1 MGPNGAEGFRS
12 QHTYVS
18 SGGNNKD
25 NNVDD
30 NHSSDK
36 SKEIKKIL
44 MISMTIMI
52 NIFYCY

>member
-44 MISMTIMI
+44 IISMTIMI